1 MTERKIKTVRPRL
14 EVLVPQDP
22 NLVEGAGKGGDDA
35 TRLRRRSGGAPR
47 GIASRGWSCSHFPCV
62 ICGRC
67 GTSSVP
73 IPQMRLNLWISL
85 TRAGRNN
92 EPAYESRSRDEDT

>member
-35 TRLRRRSGGAPR
+35 TSVETPFGRRPR
-47 GIASRGWSCSHFPCV
+47 GIASRG
-62 ICGRC
+62 
-67 GTSSVP
+67 
-73 IPQMRLNLWISL
+73 
-85 TRAGRNN
+85 
-92 EPAYESRSRDEDT
+92 